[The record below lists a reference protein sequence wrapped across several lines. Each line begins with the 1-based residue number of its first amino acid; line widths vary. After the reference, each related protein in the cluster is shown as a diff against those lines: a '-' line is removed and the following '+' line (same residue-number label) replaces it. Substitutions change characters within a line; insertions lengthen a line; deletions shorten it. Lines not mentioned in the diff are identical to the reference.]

1 MFMFPREDSLV
12 TGRMSWSVETASAL
26 LSSLPD
32 HERLVLPAL
41 QSLQRA
47 FGYIPDE
54 ALDLVADALNVSRAE
69 VYGVFTFYHDLRS
82 DPPPRTVVRLCVAEA
97 CQAQGSRELVSEV
110 ESAFGVRLGEPTSD
124 VEIAEVFC
132 LGNCALGPAA
142 MIDGRL
148 LGRCSVD
155 RIRQAVA
162 TA

>member
-1 MFMFPREDSLV
+1 M
-12 TGRMSWSVETASAL
+12 TGRVAWSAEVATSL
-26 LSSLPD
+26 LSSLPT

-41 QSLQRA
+41 QSVQRT
-47 FGYIPDE
+47 FGFVPDE

-82 DPPPRTVVRLCVAEA
+82 APAARSVVRLCVAEA
-97 CQAQGSRELVSEV
+97 CQAQGSRELVSGLET
-110 ESAFGVRLGEPTSD
+110 AYGMQLGDTGND
-124 VEIAEVFC
+124 VELSEVFC

-155 RIRQAVA
+155 SIREAVA
-162 TA
+162 TS